1 MALSRGVFAVL
12 VAASLGLAAA
22 PGARAADPDE
32 IAGGR
37 NAGTPEAWGTALPTY
52 LVVGASEL
60 SPRNSSVGV
69 GCIQSC
75 QLRYSTS
82 AVPEPFYAP
91 IHIPSGALLTYLELD
106 YYDVT
111 AAGQA
116 WVSLG
121 ICDPSAEGCSG
132 FSGPCSNGALACSGD
147 AAGSGFFVDQ
157 EDITPYGIVID
168 NAHSRY
174 VISAGNSTTD
184 GTTAISQI
192 IIGYVRQVSPP
203 PASAT
208 FADVPTSHPLFQFIE
223 ALVASGTTAGCG
235 GGNYCP
241 NAPLTRGQMA
251 VFLAKAL
258 GLQWN

>member
-1 MALSRGVFAVL
+1 MAVRRGVFAVL
-12 VAASLGLAAA
+12 VAASLVLATA
-22 PGARAADPDE
+22 PSARAADPDE
-32 IAGGR
+32 LARGR

-60 SPRNSSVGV
+60 SPRNSSIGV

-75 QLRYSTS
+75 QLRYATS
-82 AVPEPFYAP
+82 VVPEQFYAP

-106 YYDVT
+106 YYDAT
-111 AAGQA
+111 PSGQA
-116 WVSLG
+116 FATLG
-121 ICDPSAEGCSG
+121 VCDRSAEGCSG
-132 FSGPCSNGALACSGD
+132 FSGPCSNSALTCSGD
-147 AAGSGFFVDQ
+147 AAGSGFFIDE
-157 EDITPYGIVID
+157 EDITSYGIVID
-168 NAHSRY
+168 NAQSRY
-174 VISAGNSTTD
+174 VIAAGNSTAD

-223 ALVASGTTAGCG
+223 ALVASGVTAGCG
-235 GGNYCP
+235 GGDYCP